1 MCRLSPVRASGVRVG
16 SRHVVCTAFAGHGV
30 ARCDLSQPV
39 RHRFAQPIGEM
50 HDQPRTCDGA
60 GGVSPIRSGA
70 LSARHPMAL
79 HGAVVHSSVS
89 ALSCPRSSRT
99 CHLGAYDGR
108 RDGAQLVPLDIGR
121 QLVNEQL
128 LEHRE
133 TGDLGSIGAR
143 NGQIQGSLDPAA
155 AFLALSSP
163 FTLRGG
169 LVGVATGDGL
179 SADPSDKSTD
189 EAKQQRKPT
198 HAGALRAST
207 ADRSVLSPCP
217 SVTAAMPLSCTVS
230 MWPTHR
236 MVPARSDK
244 RVRSRVRELIG
255 VPPQAAQPNS
265 TSASA

>member
-16 SRHVVCTAFAGHGV
+16 SRYVVCIAFAGHGV

-39 RHRFAQPIGEM
+39 RHRFAQLIGEM

-70 LSARHPMAL
+70 LGARHPMAL
-79 HGAVVHSSVS
+79 HGAVVHSAVS
-89 ALSCPRSSRT
+89 ALSCPRSSLSARAT
-99 CHLGAYDGR
+99 SAPTMAAATARSWCLSISVANSSTSSCSSIVKPATWAR
-108 RDGAQLVPLDIGR
+108 S
-121 QLVNEQL
+121 ES
-128 LEHRE
+128 E
-133 TGDLGSIGAR
+133 TVRFKAR
-143 NGQIQGSLDPAA
+143 LDPAPP
-155 AFLALSSP
+155 FFALSSP

-236 MVPARSDK
+236 MVPARSDNG
-244 RVRSRVRELIG
+244 RDRG
-255 VPPQAAQPNS
+255 
-265 TSASA
+265 SAS